1 MNNKK
6 SIGALFLN
14 KKTKE
19 RSPDLTGQIN
29 LQREMVEQIANGLVD
44 PSRDEVA
51 CNIAAWSNVDKT
63 GKRYLTV
70 EISPKFGI
78 DGIPM
83 PRNLGFIFDRKEE
96 ID

>member
-6 SIGALFLN
+6 SIGALFVH

-19 RSPDLTGQIN
+19 RSPDMTGQVA
-29 LQREMVEQIANGLVD
+29 LQRETIEQIAKGLVD
-44 PSRDEVA
+44 PTREEIV

-63 GKRYLTV
+63 GKQSLTV
-70 EISPKFGI
+70 EISPRFGI
-78 DGIPM
+78 DGLPM

-96 ID
+96 DR